1 MTRPLTRLTL
11 GDRKQTTSLLSS
23 SPTTGSSTLTM
34 TQSRGMFHFYYNES
48 LQIILSLL
56 LYFMQNCRILPQV
69 HSVSAREFIQ
79 QSWYSFDNPSLVAL
93 TWETREQC
101 TEDSNYT
108 ETDTNQRGGLQ
119 ISKHY
124 THHHH
129 HQAGLILVHC
139 DQARRKR
146 VPIHINFSHPRP
158 TQVIS
163 PQYQWLLQ
171 YDSDNVYLQ

>member
-1 MTRPLTRLTL
+1 
-11 GDRKQTTSLLSS
+11 
-23 SPTTGSSTLTM
+23 
-34 TQSRGMFHFYYNES
+34 
-48 LQIILSLL
+48 
-56 LYFMQNCRILPQV
+56 MQNCRILPQV

-101 TEDSNYT
+101 TKDSNYT

-124 THHHH
+124 THHHNHH

-163 PQYQWLLQ
+163 PQCQSMIVTNMIQTMFISSKYATDYTTQFDDDDVINMLMTMRRSFQ
-171 YDSDNVYLQ
+171 RMMM